1 MAHIILPIAELSE
14 WLTQQFATGLQLT
27 QNSAIC
33 MPETGWA
40 FVLCSSIPVEGREFF
55 LKRQWRA
62 GSNFV

>member
-1 MAHIILPIAELSE
+1 
-14 WLTQQFATGLQLT
+14 
-27 QNSAIC
+27 

-62 GSNFV
+62 GSNFVRTSHFISGRSFLRKEWRARQDSNL